1 MNQKWLT
8 QLCLLALLIGIF
20 LTGCSNERME
30 LSLGYSAGFA
40 PNPEQLQEYFD
51 VRAQLQAAR
60 KEGHLAETTRLQAE
74 MDALILRAQGKVPD
88 VGVFTSRQLPIS
100 KDLRE
105 HDPAYWRETD
115 AFYQREKARG
125 RVQKMLDQAYRDL
138 GQEHLIG
145 VNLTDA
151 QLRFA
156 ELYDPFDVPEE
167 STSAD

>member
-8 QLCLLALLIGIF
+8 QLCLFVILAGIF

-30 LSLGYSAGFA
+30 LNLAYSAGFA
-40 PNPEQLQEYFD
+40 PNPEQLQEYLD
-51 VRAQLQAAR
+51 LRAQLQAAQ
-60 KEGHLAETTRLQAE
+60 KEGSPAETARLQAE
-74 MDALILRAQGKVPD
+74 IDALIFRAQGKVPR
-88 VGVFTSRQLPIS
+88 VSVFTSRQEPIS
-100 KDLRE
+100 DFGK

-115 AFYQREKARG
+115 AFYQKEKARG
-125 RVQKMLDQAYRDL
+125 RVKKMLDQAYKDL

-145 VNLTDA
+145 VNLADA

-156 ELYDPFDVPEE
+156 KLYDPFDVPEE

>member
-8 QLCLLALLIGIF
+8 QLCLLVILAGLF

-40 PNPEQLQEYFD
+40 PNPEQLQEYFNL
-51 VRAQLQAAR
+51 RAQLQAAR
-60 KEGHLAETTRLQAE
+60 KEGSPAETARLQAE
-74 MDALILRAQGKVPD
+74 IDALIFRAQGKVPD
-88 VGVFTSRQLPIS
+88 IGVFTSRQEPIS
-100 KDLRE
+100 DFGK
-105 HDPAYWRETD
+105 HNPAYWRETA
-115 AFYQREKARG
+115 AFYQKEKARG
-125 RVQKMLDQAYRDL
+125 RVKKMLDQAYRDL

-151 QLRFA
+151 QQRFA
-156 ELYDPFDVPEE
+156 KLYDPFDVPEE